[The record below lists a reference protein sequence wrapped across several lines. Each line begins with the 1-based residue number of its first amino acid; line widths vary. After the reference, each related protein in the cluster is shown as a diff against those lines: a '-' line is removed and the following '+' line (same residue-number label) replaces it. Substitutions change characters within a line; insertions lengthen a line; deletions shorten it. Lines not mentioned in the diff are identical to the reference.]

1 MSIINPIKY
10 YDGNSYTN
18 LDAKNIAF
26 TSSLTGITLDNT
38 GGGPSLQDALIQI
51 NDNKISKTGDTM
63 TSSLNIEM
71 SGNAAKLRTIDSA
84 ITLGTNPS
92 EQITSGGVAMI
103 DGNGVT
109 YANMYTYQETNGR
122 TNLVFSLSN
131 KSSSTANLNSSN
143 NLMLRQM
150 PDGTNSVWVT
160 APAAW
165 RSALG
170 VDTLSSTSFTSNGG
184 TIYLRKATN
193 GLVTIDGSMNTIAA
207 AQTDSTS
214 AIPSGYRPARTLYLF
229 GWDSGNNMRRVRI
242 GTDGKITP
250 YSGTASGIWFCATY
264 STT

>member
-1 MSIINPIKY
+1 
-10 YDGNSYTN
+10 
-18 LDAKNIAF
+18 
-26 TSSLTGITLDNT
+26 
-38 GGGPSLQDALIQI
+38 
-51 NDNKISKTGDTM
+51 M

-71 SGNAAKLRTIDSA
+71 SGNAGKLRTIDPA

-92 EQITSGGVAMI
+92 AQVTSGGVAMI
-103 DGNGVT
+103 DSNGFT
-109 YANMYTYQETNGR
+109 YGNMYTYHETNGR
-122 TNLVFSLSN
+122 TNLVFSISN

-193 GLVTIDGSMNTIAA
+193 GLVTIDGSMDSIAA
-207 AQTDSTS
+207 AQTNSTS
-214 AIPSGYRPARTLYLF
+214 TIPSGYRPARTLYLIGF
-229 GWDSGNNMRRVRI
+229 DSGNNMRRLRI
-242 GTDGKITP
+242 NANGTITV
-250 YSGTASGIWFCATY
+250 YSGTTTGIWFCCSYAT
-264 STT
+264 T